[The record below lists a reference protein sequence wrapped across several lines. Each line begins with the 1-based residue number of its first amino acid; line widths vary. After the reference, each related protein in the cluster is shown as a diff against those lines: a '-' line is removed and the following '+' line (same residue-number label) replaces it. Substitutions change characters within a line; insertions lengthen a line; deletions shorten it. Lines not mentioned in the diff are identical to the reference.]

1 MKANNKQENEKENAD
16 ESDKIIKELKR
27 AYRSINALQKKPSH
41 RKIVLDVERKLR
53 IEDKRS
59 KGSSE

>member
-1 MKANNKQENEKENAD
+1 MKANNKQENEKENAA

-27 AYRSINALQKKPSH
+27 AYRSINALQKTPSH
-41 RKIVLDVERKLR
+41 REIVLDVERKLR

>member
-1 MKANNKQENEKENAD
+1 MKANNKQENEKENAA

-27 AYRSINALQKKPSH
+27 AYRSINALQKTPSN

-53 IEDKRS
+53 IEDERS

>member
-1 MKANNKQENEKENAD
+1 MKANNKQENEKENAA

-27 AYRSINALQKKPSH
+27 AYRTINALQKTPSH

-53 IEDKRS
+53 IEDEKS
-59 KGSSE
+59 KGSSA

>member
-1 MKANNKQENEKENAD
+1 MKANNKQENEKENSA

-27 AYRSINALQKKPSH
+27 AYRFINTLQKTPSH
-41 RKIVLDVERKLR
+41 RKIALDVERKLR

>member
-1 MKANNKQENEKENAD
+1 MKANNKQENEKENAA

-27 AYRSINALQKKPSH
+27 AYRSINALQKTPAH